1 MRLMIEHV
9 VIYKINDTS
18 TLYEVVESTS
28 RSYVLTNKDNEKIE
42 IIKLSGGTIGI
53 IRETTELKIHLV
65 LDLKRQTLVKIKS
78 KIHSLENALPVKTEK
93 IDNRLPEYLKLD
105 YDLIEKDQSI
115 QRCEL
120 VIRKV

>member
-1 MRLMIEHV
+1 MMQYE
-9 VIYKINDTS
+9 VIDKINDTS
-18 TLYEVVESTS
+18 TLYELVESTS